1 MQPLIRNQRSIRF
14 PTVHG
19 FCKLGCRRAALAVCL
34 AVCVGCRQ
42 SAPPAG
48 QTRLASAETP
58 VATVSVARAAAPA
71 PSTAQEFWD
80 AFFLQGAKIGYAH
93 TRVRP
98 AKRDGR
104 ELVEMQALNHLVV
117 SRFGQQAEQEV
128 RMTTLETP
136 AGQLLEFTTEIA
148 SGASL
153 VKVSGRVEGDQLLL
167 ETESKGRRQTTR
179 MPWSGEVQGFRAVE
193 ASLERE
199 PLAPGQKRTL
209 KMLMPLVNQVAEVDL
224 LARDFET
231 TSVLG
236 VETRLL
242 RVDSVARLPGG
253 QSMNSTLW
261 LDAQG
266 QAIKTHISAFNQES
280 FRTSRELAEA
290 RATGTA
296 RFDLG
301 SDLIVKPNR
310 PMMDPYQTRQVR
322 YRVELA
328 DGNPAQAFASGSTQS
343 VQPLDEHAAEVTVR
357 SVRPGSAPAPGAAA
371 PTPDAKFTAANS
383 VLQSDDAKIIAM
395 AREGRGGATRPSD
408 VAIALERYVHQAV
421 TKKDFSQ
428 AFATAA
434 EVAESREGDCT
445 EHAVLL
451 AALLR
456 ACEIP
461 SRVAIGLV
469 YVESAGGF
477 GYHMWTEAY
486 LEGQWIPLDAIMGR
500 GGISAAYLKLT
511 DSSLEGASAY
521 SSFLPVAQ
529 VVGQLKISILESEQ

>member
-1 MQPLIRNQRSIRF
+1 M
-14 PTVHG
+14 V
-19 FCKLGCRRAALAVCL
+19 AV
-34 AVCVGCRQ
+34 Q
-42 SAPPAG
+42 SVPAG
-48 QTRLASAETP
+48 T
-58 VATVSVARAAAPA
+58 
-71 PSTAQEFWD
+71 STASSQQESWD
-80 AFFLQGAKIGYAH
+80 AFFLQGVKIGYAH
-93 TRVRP
+93 TLVR
-98 AKRDGR
+98 ATRRDGR
-104 ELVEMQALNHLVV
+104 ELVEVQALNHLVV
-117 SRFGQQAEQEV
+117 SRFGQQAEQDV

-153 VKVSGRVEGDQLLL
+153 VKVAGRVDGKQMVI
-167 ETESKGRRQTTR
+167 ETETKGRLETTR
-179 MPWSGEVQGFRAVE
+179 MPWSDEIQGFRAVE

-209 KMLMPLVNQVAEVDL
+209 TMLMPLVNQVAEVDL
-224 LARDFET
+224 EARQHET

-242 RVDSVARLPGG
+242 RVDSVAKLPGG
-253 QSMNSTLW
+253 QAMASTLW
-261 LDAQG
+261 LDAEG
-266 QAIKTHISAFNQES
+266 QAIKTHITAFQQES

-290 RATGTA
+290 RAAGTA

-310 PMMDPYQTRQVR
+310 PLMDPHQTRQVR
-322 YRVELA
+322 YRVELT

-343 VQPLDEHAAEVTVR
+343 VQPLDEHAAEVTVL
-357 SVRPGSAPAPGAAA
+357 SIRPGSAPTPGQSAT
-371 PTPDAKFTAANS
+371 TPDAKYTAANS
-383 VLQSDDAKIIAM
+383 VLQSDDASIQAM
-395 AREGRGGATRPSD
+395 AREARGTASKPSD
-408 VAIALERYVHQAV
+408 VAMALERYVHAAV

-456 ACEIP
+456 ACDIP

-469 YVESAGGF
+469 YVESAAGF

-486 LEGQWIPLDAIMGR
+486 LDGQWIPLDGIMGK

-529 VVGQLKISILESEQ
+529 VVGQLKISILESQH

>member
-1 MQPLIRNQRSIRF
+1 MVLAICLGLCGACQRVD
-14 PTVHG
+14 PPV
-19 FCKLGCRRAALAVCL
+19 
-34 AVCVGCRQ
+34 
-42 SAPPAG
+42 APSQA
-48 QTRLASAETP
+48 TAAETA
-58 VATVSVARAAAPA
+58 VATVPSVATGSA
-71 PSTAQEFWD
+71 STRSQQETWD
-80 AFFLQGAKIGYAH
+80 AFFLQGVKIGYAH
-93 TRVRP
+93 TLVRP
-98 AKRDGR
+98 AKRSDR
-104 ELVEMQALNHLVV
+104 ELVEVQALNHLVV
-117 SRFGQQAEQEV
+117 SRFGQQAEQDV

-153 VKVSGRVEGDQLLL
+153 VKVSGRVEGDQMVI
-167 ETESKGRRQTTR
+167 ETETKGRRQATR
-179 MPWSGEVQGFRAVE
+179 MPWSNQIQGFRAVE

-224 LARDFET
+224 LAREHET

-261 LDAQG
+261 LDEQG
-266 QAIKTHISAFNQES
+266 QAIKTHITAFNQES

-310 PMMDPYQTRQVR
+310 PLMDPYQTRQVR
-322 YRVELA
+322 YRVELT
-328 DGNPAQAFASGSTQS
+328 DGNPGQAFANGATQS
-343 VQPLDEHAAEVTVR
+343 VQPLDDHAAEVTVV
-357 SVRPGSAPAPGAAA
+357 SIRPGSAPAPGQSAA
-371 PTPDAKFTAANS
+371 TPDARYTAANS
-383 VLQSDDAKIIAM
+383 VLQSDDARIQAM
-395 AREGRGGATRPSD
+395 AREARGAATKPSE

-456 ACEIP
+456 ACDIP

-469 YVESAGGF
+469 YVESAAGF

-486 LEGQWIPLDAIMGR
+486 LDGRWIPLDAIMGK

-529 VVGQLKISILESEQ
+529 VVGQLKISILESQQ